1 MLRQG
6 LARVISQ
13 KDGLEVVGEAS
24 TGAEALSLVVKL
36 TPDLVVLDLHLP
48 DMSGIQ
54 AAAQILQLRPATRI
68 VMFSSD
74 PTRSRIDEA
83 LEAGASGYV
92 LKTDAVNELADAI
105 SAVMAG
111 KIYLSQAVS
120 SGIVEDYAKGLR
132 GEAVPPQPAL
142 SEQERQLLNLV
153 AGGKRNKEIA
163 DELALSVKSVEALRS
178 RLMKKVGCA
187 SSAELVRYAIR
198 EGIVTA

>member
-13 KDGLEVVGEAS
+13 KGSVEIVGEAS
-24 TGAEALSLVVKL
+24 SGAEALSLAIEL
-36 TPDLVVLDLHLP
+36 SPDLVVMDLHLP
-48 DMSGIQ
+48 DVSGIK
-54 AAAQILQLRPATRI
+54 AASQILQARPATRI

-74 PTRSRIDEA
+74 PTQARIDEA

-92 LKTDAVNELADAI
+92 LKTDAVAELSDAI

-111 KIYLSQAVS
+111 RIYLSQAVS
-120 SGIVEDYAKGLR
+120 AGIVEDYAKELR
-132 GEAVPPQPAL
+132 GEAVPAQPTL

-153 AGGKRNKEIA
+153 AAGKRNKEIA
-163 DELALSVKSVEALRS
+163 DELGLSIKSVEAQRS
-178 RLMKKVGCA
+178 RLMKKLGCA

-198 EGIVTA
+198 EGIIIA

>member
-13 KDGLEVVGEAS
+13 REGLEVVEEAS
-24 TGAEALSLVVKL
+24 TGAEALSLVVSLK
-36 TPDLVVLDLHLP
+36 PDLVVLDLHLP
-48 DMSGIQ
+48 DMTGIE
-54 AAAQILQLRPATRI
+54 AATQILQARPATRI

-92 LKTDAVNELADAI
+92 LKTDAVDELADAI

-120 SGIVEDYAKGLR
+120 AGIVEDYARGLR
-132 GEAVPPQPAL
+132 GEPVPVPPVL
-142 SEQERQLLNLV
+142 SAQERQLLNLV
-153 AGGKRNKEIA
+153 AGGRRNKEIA
-163 DELALSVKSVEALRS
+163 DELDLSVKSVEAQRS

-198 EGIVTA
+198 EGIVAA